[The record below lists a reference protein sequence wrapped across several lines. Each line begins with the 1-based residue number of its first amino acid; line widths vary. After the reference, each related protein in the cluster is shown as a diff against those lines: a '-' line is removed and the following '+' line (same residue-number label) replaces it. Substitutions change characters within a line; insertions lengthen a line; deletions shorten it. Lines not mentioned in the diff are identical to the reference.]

1 MLNELTAD
9 ITYPLVD
16 VHILI
21 WPVVPDF
28 DLVNGLVPAQVSSSG
43 VRMTFLYKH
52 EKSHLLHKC
61 LSIPEVT
68 YCFFTQTSQ
77 LFPST
82 FIPRTPSYII
92 VRVKSN
98 RSFSFLS
105 AERKTFLP

>member
-1 MLNELTAD
+1 MKSTCSELNELAAD

-43 VRMTFLYKH
+43 VRMTFLHKH

-68 YCFFTQTSQ
+68 YRKISNNSYTTLFREKRYFT
-77 LFPST
+77 
-82 FIPRTPSYII
+82 Y
-92 VRVKSN
+92 SN
-98 RSFSFLS
+98 IFLH
-105 AERKTFLP
+105 